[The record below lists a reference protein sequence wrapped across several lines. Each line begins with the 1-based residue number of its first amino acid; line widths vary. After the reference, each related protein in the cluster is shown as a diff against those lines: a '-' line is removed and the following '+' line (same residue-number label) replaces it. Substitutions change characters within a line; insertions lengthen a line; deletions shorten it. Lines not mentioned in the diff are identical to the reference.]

1 MPLAYVKHLADAGS
15 GPGKLLYKLKT
26 DINRPIAA
34 ILIMNTL
41 ANTAG
46 AAFCGALVGQMYG
59 ESGVL
64 IYSIGITLV
73 ILYLGEITPKVL
85 GVAFNKFLAPLT
97 SVPLTL
103 LVKILYPML
112 KLSDFISTLLTRNK
126 RKSGVSQEEVF
137 YMAAMGIEQGTLD
150 HFEGSV
156 IMNVI
161 GLDRLLVRDV
171 LTPRVVVFR
180 LCEDAKL
187 GEIKDEIMNW
197 KYSRVPLYA
206 TNDQEHLTRY
216 VIQRDI
222 FKDLVRGNVD
232 VTLKE
237 LSRPLPVVPEL
248 MRVDKL
254 LRQMFERK
262 DHICSVVDEH
272 GALAGIICLE
282 DIIEEVVGKE
292 IVDETDMVS
301 DLRSYAKQKGSRAEK
316 KRNQQ
321 AP

>member
-1 MPLAYVKHLADAGS
+1 M
-15 GPGKLLYKLKT
+15 
-26 DINRPIAA
+26 
-34 ILIMNTL
+34 
-41 ANTAG
+41 
-46 AAFCGALVGQMYG
+46 
-59 ESGVL
+59 
-64 IYSIGITLV
+64 
-73 ILYLGEITPKVL
+73 
-85 GVAFNKFLAPLT
+85 
-97 SVPLTL
+97 
-103 LVKILYPML
+103 
-112 KLSDFISTLLTRNK
+112 
-126 RKSGVSQEEVF
+126 
-137 YMAAMGIEQGTLD
+137 
-150 HFEGSV
+150 
-156 IMNVI
+156 
-161 GLDRLLVRDV
+161 
-171 LTPRVVVFR
+171 
-180 LCEDAKL
+180 
-187 GEIKDEIMNW
+187 
-197 KYSRVPLYA
+197 PLYA